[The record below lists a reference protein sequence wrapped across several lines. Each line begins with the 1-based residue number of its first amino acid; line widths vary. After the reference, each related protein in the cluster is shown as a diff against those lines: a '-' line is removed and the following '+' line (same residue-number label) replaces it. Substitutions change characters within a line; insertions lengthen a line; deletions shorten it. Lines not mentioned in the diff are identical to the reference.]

1 MKPLKFVSSGFI
13 LLVSIIF
20 FTVGLGALLAPE
32 TVMSYLDVEA
42 VTDSAKNSIRSAYG
56 GMNLA
61 IGLFLF
67 YGAAYLRKTSLA
79 LISLYMIGFLIG
91 RVFSFIADGFTANLF
106 VINWTVVEIILLV
119 VSSVLFKSM
128 LKTNNTD
135 SSLNATA

>member
-1 MKPLKFVSSGFI
+1 MKALKFVSSGFI

-42 VTDSAKNSIRSAYG
+42 VTDSAKNSIRSIYG

-61 IGLFLF
+61 LGLFLF

-79 LISLYMIGFLIG
+79 LIALYMVGFLIG
-91 RVFSFIADGFTANLF
+91 RIYSFVIDGFSVNLF
-106 VINWTVVEIILLV
+106 VINWTIVEVILLA
-119 VSSVLFKSM
+119 VSLVLFRSM
-128 LKTNNTD
+128 LKNNTEE
-135 SSLNATA
+135 SLNPAA